1 MVGILLVGSMLLAA
15 LASDEV
21 ETAAVNLVTSEISR
35 AMGTNASVGAVE
47 YRFPARVAVRDVYIE
62 DLQGDTLLYAGE
74 LYVHFSPIRLV
85 RNEIIFRHVRVR
97 DVYANIYSLPD
108 STWNYSF
115 LLPLLKSDPKKEDM
129 EMSGLLSVRDV
140 RLENIR
146 LRYEDYRAQL
156 THASMDLNHLTS
168 EELDAQITDLAM
180 DVTNGETLSVES
192 MKAHVILNDTMLA
205 FPTLSARLPRS
216 KLDIS
221 GMKVRFPAGDTLYL
235 SKSAQDIHFGLIF
248 HEAELV
254 PADVALLVPGL
265 RRVNRAVT
273 LNGTFGGTLD
283 SLYLKT

>member
-1 MVGILLVGSMLLAA
+1 MKRILYILTVLVVGILLVGSMLLAA

-85 RNEIIFRHVRVR
+85 RNEISFRHVRVR

-115 LLPLLKSDPKKEDM
+115 LLPLFKSDPKKEDK

-168 EELDAQITDLAM
+168 EELDAQITELALVFQWVV
-180 DVTNGETLSVES
+180 DRHSTLVLDSV
-192 MKAHVILNDTMLA
+192 
-205 FPTLSARLPRS
+205 LSS
-216 KLDIS
+216 S
-221 GMKVRFPAGDTLYL
+221 
-235 SKSAQDIHFGLIF
+235 
-248 HEAELV
+248 
-254 PADVALLVPGL
+254 
-265 RRVNRAVT
+265 VT
-273 LNGTFGGTLD
+273 LPD
-283 SLYLKT
+283 SLELCSELQQTL